1 MKWTIRNKVI
11 VCLGLLMTII
21 GTLAFSGFQGVYSYR
36 RLARSISQRAEEIP
50 ITEDLIRQTKQ
61 LNDSFVQYQ
70 TESSMEAAVEASNF
84 SDYTRLIRNTIERY
98 EAVLPNAEDSDLAI
112 NDTHRER
119 EVVRDIRSE
128 LTKVDAL
135 LDTGQGPLTPQSIES
150 LETSIISLAG
160 KTNLIPQILQQRMGS
175 FVDEVRLE
183 YRTWIVITWITTIT
197 ATALLIQL
205 IRLGHAWILKPFNKL
220 ISGSRRV
227 AHGDLEFQ
235 ITTDTDDDMAELADA
250 MNNMTRNFRLIRNDL
265 DEQVQ
270 VRTKEAIRSEQ
281 LASVGFLA
289 AGVSHEINNPLASIA
304 MCAESLESRMTEIV
318 NTTGVDQDEEVSENL
333 EVIRKYLQR
342 IQKEAFRCK
351 GITERLLDFSRVGE
365 SQRQSTPV
373 QPIIEDTL
381 ELIKHVGKYKDKMI
395 QFQSN
400 GGEIRAVIHAQEIKQ
415 VMLNLLTNALDSL
428 EQSGIVTVQLDGND
442 RECQITITDDG
453 CGMSSEVLQQL
464 FQPFFTRRRDG
475 RGTGLGL
482 SITYRIVSEHGGTI
496 TASSDGPGQGSQFI
510 VTLPVQ
516 EQIQESDLHDGKQN
530 QVA

>member
-1 MKWTIRNKVI
+1 MRWTIRNKVI
-11 VCLGLLMTII
+11 ICLALLMTII

-50 ITEDLIRQTKQ
+50 LAETLIGHTKQ
-61 LNDSFVQYQ
+61 LSNSL
-70 TESSMEAAVEASNF
+70 ESYKSNPDPDRLKMVRQFEHQIQLIASTMEA
-84 SDYTRLIRNTIERY
+84 Y
-98 EAVLPNAEDSDLAI
+98 ETELHGAESGDLSI
-112 NDTHRER
+112 NDTER
-119 EVVRDIRSE
+119 ELEVVHEIRTE
-128 LTKVDAL
+128 LANAKL
-135 LDTGQGPLTPQSIES
+135 LLATPHNLQPHRS
-150 LETSIISLAG
+150 LEAFETSITVLTE
-160 KTNLIPQILQQRMGS
+160 KTALIPSILQQRLGS

-197 ATALLIQL
+197 ATALLVQL

-227 AHGDLEFQ
+227 AQGDLEFQ

-304 MCAESLESRMTEIV
+304 MCAESLESRMLEMAKLV
-318 NTTGVDQDEEVSENL
+318 GMDVEESDYQIIL
-333 EVIRKYLQR
+333 KYLQR
-342 IQKEAFRCK
+342 IQQEAFRCK
-351 GITERLLDFSRVGE
+351 GITESLLDFSRVGE
-365 SQRQSTPV
+365 SQRQQTLI

-381 ELIKHVGKYKDKMI
+381 ELIKHVGKYKDKTVE
-395 QFQSN
+395 FECEQSSTK
-400 GGEIRAVIHAQEIKQ
+400 AVVHAHEIKQ
-415 VMLNLLTNALDSL
+415 VVLNLITNALDSL
-428 EQSGIVTVQLDGND
+428 DDSGIVRVKLSGDD
-442 RECQITITDDG
+442 RQCQITITDDG

-496 TASSDGPGQGSQFI
+496 TVSSDGPGTGSQFI
-510 VTLPVQ
+510 VTLPAQ
-516 EQIQESDLHDGKQN
+516 ECNQEHNLDDGKQN